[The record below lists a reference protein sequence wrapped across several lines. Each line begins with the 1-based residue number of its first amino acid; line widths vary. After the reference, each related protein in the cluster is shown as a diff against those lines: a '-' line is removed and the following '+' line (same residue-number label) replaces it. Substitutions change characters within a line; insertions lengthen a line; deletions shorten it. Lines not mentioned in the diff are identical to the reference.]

1 MGSALKAGSQLTA
14 VVVTSS
20 TIAIVNPKEDPE
32 YNFTERDHGSF
43 SLEEA
48 KKDRDAGR
56 QSAGGRL
63 YAASK
68 IAADRVMWEFREKNK
83 VSLPSTTPRYFANN
97 FISRFSPFQQSIPLL
112 SSGHLPFF
120 QPTHHL

>member
-1 MGSALKAGSQLTA
+1 MGSALKVGSQLTA

-20 TIAIVNPKEDPE
+20 TIAIVNPQEDPE
-32 YNFTERDHGSF
+32 YNFTEKDYGSF

-48 KKDRDAGR
+48 QKDRDAGR

-68 IAADRVMWEFREKNK
+68 IAADRIMWEIREKNK
-83 VSLPSTTPRYFANN
+83 ECFYKTLQLFR
-97 FISRFSPFQQSIPLL
+97 
-112 SSGHLPFF
+112 
-120 QPTHHL
+120 

>member
-1 MGSALKAGSQLTA
+1 MTA

-20 TIAIVNPKEDPE
+20 SIAIVDPKEDPE
-32 YNFTERDHGSF
+32 YNFTEKDYGSF
-43 SLEEA
+43 ALVAA

-56 QSAGGRL
+56 QSAVPRL

-83 VSLPSTTPRYFANN
+83 VCLSKTL
-97 FISRFSPFQQSIPLL
+97 RFFR
-112 SSGHLPFF
+112 
-120 QPTHHL
+120 